1 MNRLKKEEVK
11 KQKQLE
17 KGLSDNQLE
26 LLQKIMNCRENF
38 EKLHNSIH
46 GILFPEEFDFMLDD
60 NVDANLR
67 KHGENPMSKDYQNK
81 VNAKRQKLGLQPLS
95 ENGMCESDDSQKY
108 SQNLAIQFLVNKEVD
123 KSKILGMFEINN
135 SWSI

>member
-17 KGLSDNQLE
+17 KGLTEDQLE
-26 LLQKIMNCRENF
+26 LLQKIMNCRKIF
-38 EKLHNSIH
+38 EKLQNSIH

-67 KHGENPMSKDYQNK
+67 KHGENPMSKAYQNK

-95 ENGMCESDDSQKY
+95 ENGMCDSDDSQKY
-108 SQNLAIQFLVNKEVD
+108 SQKLAIQFLVDKEVD
-123 KSKILGMFEINN
+123 KSRIIEVFG
-135 SWSI
+135 

>member
-17 KGLSDNQLE
+17 KGLTEDQLE
-26 LLQKIMNCRENF
+26 LLQKIMNCRKIF
-38 EKLHNSIH
+38 EKLQNSIH

-95 ENGMCESDDSQKY
+95 ENGMCESDDSKKY
-108 SQNLAIQFLVNKEVD
+108 SQELAIQFLVDKEVN
-123 KSKILGMFEINN
+123 KNRILEVFG
-135 SWSI
+135 

>member
-17 KGLSDNQLE
+17 KGLTEDQLE
-26 LLQKIMNCRENF
+26 LLQKIMNCRKIF
-38 EKLHNSIH
+38 EKLQNSIH

-95 ENGMCESDDSQKY
+95 ENGMCESDDSKKY
-108 SQNLAIQFLVNKEVD
+108 SQDLAIQFLVDKEVN
-123 KSKILGMFEINN
+123 KNRILEVFG
-135 SWSI
+135 

>member
-38 EKLHNSIH
+38 ERLHNSIH
-46 GILFPEEFDFMLDD
+46 GVLFPEEFDFMLDD
-60 NVDANLR
+60 NVDAKDR
-67 KHGENPMSKDYQNK
+67 QRGINPMSKDYQNK
-81 VNAKRQKLGLQPLS
+81 VNAKRQ
-95 ENGMCESDDSQKY
+95 NSDLNHFLKMACAKVTILKNTVRNWLY
-108 SQNLAIQFLVNKEVD
+108 SSLLIKRLIKTEFWKCLD
-123 KSKILGMFEINN
+123 K
-135 SWSI
+135 

>member
-17 KGLSDNQLE
+17 KGLTEDQLE
-26 LLQKIMNCRENF
+26 LLQKIMNCRKIF
-38 EKLHNSIH
+38 EKLQNSIH

-95 ENGMCESDDSQKY
+95 ENGMCDSDDSQKY
-108 SQNLAIQFLVNKEVD
+108 SQKLAIQFLVDKEVD
-123 KSKILGMFEINN
+123 KSRIIEVFG
-135 SWSI
+135 

>member
-17 KGLSDNQLE
+17 KGLTEDQLE
-26 LLQKIMNCRENF
+26 LLQKIMNCRKIF
-38 EKLHNSIH
+38 EKLQNSIH

-81 VNAKRQKLGLQPLS
+81 VNAKRQKLGLKPLS
-95 ENGMCESDDSQKY
+95 ENGMCESDDSKKY
-108 SQNLAIQFLVNKEVD
+108 SQELAIQFLVDKEVN
-123 KSKILGMFEINN
+123 KNRILEVFG
-135 SWSI
+135 

>member
-17 KGLSDNQLE
+17 KGLTEDQLE
-26 LLQKIMNCRENF
+26 LLQKIMNCRKIF
-38 EKLHNSIH
+38 EKLQNSIH

-95 ENGMCESDDSQKY
+95 ENGMCDSDDSQKY
-108 SQNLAIQFLVNKEVD
+108 SQKLAIQFLVDKEVN
-123 KSKILGMFEINN
+123 KNRILEVFG
-135 SWSI
+135 

>member
-1 MNRLKKEEVK
+1 MNRLKKEELK

-38 EKLHNSIH
+38 ERLHNSIH
-46 GILFPEEFDFMLDD
+46 GVLFPEEFDFMLDD
-60 NVDANLR
+60 NVDAKDR
-67 KHGENPMSKDYQNK
+67 QRGINPMSKDYQNK

-95 ENGMCESDDSQKY
+95 ENGMCDSDDSQKY
-108 SQNLAIQFLVNKEVD
+108 SQKLAIQFLVDKEVD
-123 KSKILGMFEINN
+123 KSRIIEVFG
-135 SWSI
+135 